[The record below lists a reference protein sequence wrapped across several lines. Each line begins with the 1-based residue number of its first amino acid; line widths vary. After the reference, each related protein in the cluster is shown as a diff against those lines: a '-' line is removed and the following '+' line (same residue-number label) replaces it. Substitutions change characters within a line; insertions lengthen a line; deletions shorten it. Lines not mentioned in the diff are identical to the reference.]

1 MSRCAVYIV
10 EVEGDGAQYLIQLL
24 KYWYQELLISVV
36 TVYQQ
41 GTLFWQQTHDTN
53 TCHLGRH

>member
-41 GTLFWQQTHDTN
+41 GT
-53 TCHLGRH
+53 